1 MKTIAGIIL
10 GVIVNA
16 LLLHRFWRN
25 VKKDKGEYITIN
37 GIAAFGNSKKQ
48 YKIYKNSWTLYCDG
62 KAYKLDIDNVIISA
76 MGVPH
81 KYSKQNGLQIDDA
94 QVNKDYDSGVDRF
107 SRARGLNKL

>member
-1 MKTIAGIIL
+1 MKAIAGIIL
-10 GVIVNA
+10 GVILNA

-37 GIAAFGNSKKQ
+37 GMPEFGNSQKQ
-48 YKIYKNSWTLYCDG
+48 YRIYKNAWTYYCDG
-62 KAYKLDIDNVIISA
+62 RAYKLDIDDVIINA

-94 QVNKDYDSGVDRF
+94 QVNKDYDSGIDRF
-107 SRARGLNKL
+107 SRARGLNK

>member
-10 GVIVNA
+10 GVILNV

-37 GIAAFGNSKKQ
+37 GIAAFGNSKKE
-48 YKIYKNSWTLYCDG
+48 YKIYKHSWTTYCDA
-62 KAYKLDIDNVIISA
+62 KAYKLDIDNVIINA

-81 KYSKQNGLQIDDA
+81 KYTIKDGLQIDDA

-107 SRARGLNKL
+107 SRARGLNK